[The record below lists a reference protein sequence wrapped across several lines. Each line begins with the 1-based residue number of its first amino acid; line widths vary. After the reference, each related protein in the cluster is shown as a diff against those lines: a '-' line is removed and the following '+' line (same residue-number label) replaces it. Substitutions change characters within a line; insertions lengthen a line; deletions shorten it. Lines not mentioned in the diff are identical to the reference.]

1 MPEVNE
7 GEDVMLCILIDC
19 GHKQGHRHRSQDDGD
34 FENSEKQETDQYMTK
49 RTKSSP
55 VNPEM
60 SERCCVT

>member
-1 MPEVNE
+1 
-7 GEDVMLCILIDC
+7 MLCILIDC

-34 FENSEKQETDQYMTK
+34 FENSEKQETDQYTTK